1 MKSKTI
7 RLILSWG
14 HVMAI
19 IAATLF
25 AANDR
30 VWSQP
35 LLETNSLTFNLV
47 DHPTKNKNVFGTTF
61 DNKGGYVD
69 TWGSNYLMYQ
79 LRMTSDPE
87 FFFDHVYVHLIAN
100 RGNQNSDASNNLR
113 VALFGVNPVV
123 TGLTDSDAIARSFL
137 NQASVSATFTTYLV
151 GPSSNGPYVEPL
163 ANPTSSNDYWLIIYA
178 GGGNANQGYGV
189 KIDTDGP
196 ELEYYAPDDPDLSV
210 SYMKN
215 GSLVAAGNLAPAD
228 IVPEPS
234 SLSLLA
240 VGLGGVMALRRVRRK
255 AD

>member
-1 MKSKTI
+1 MKFKTTS
-7 RLILSWG
+7 LIGSWG
-14 HVMAI
+14 HLMAI
-19 IAATLF
+19 TVAALF
-25 AANDR
+25 STNDR
-30 VWSQP
+30 LWSQV
-35 LLETNSLTFNLV
+35 LLESNSITFNLV

-61 DNKGGYVD
+61 DNKGGFVD

-87 FFFDHVYVHLIAN
+87 FFFDHVYVQLIAN

-113 VALFGVNPVV
+113 VALFGVDPVA

-163 ANPTSSNDYWLIIYA
+163 ANPTSFNDYWLILYA

-234 SLSLLA
+234 ALSLLV
-240 VGLGGVMALRRVRRK
+240 VGLAGLAAFRRARRE
-255 AD
+255 